1 MSKLLLP
8 VGLRRKVADRL
19 RQARGLDTRRLSD
32 GTPVTEGLR
41 VVFVREVLE
50 RWGLGHGYDDK
61 VHLITSTL
69 DWGSR
74 CGLVEL
80 GPRQENV
87 RALAVAPRDAEVTCK
102 ACAGWAEYI
111 AKLRAENERVR
122 IEREAAWL
130 REQEAHRG

>member
-1 MSKLLLP
+1 MSRLLLP
-8 VGLRRKVADRL
+8 TRLRRKVADKL
-19 RQARGLDTRRLSD
+19 REQRGLDTRRLSD
-32 GTPVTEGLR
+32 GTLVTAGLR

-69 DWGSR
+69 DWGGR

-87 RALAVAPRDAEVTCK
+87 GALAAAPRDAEVTCQ
-102 ACAGWAEYI
+102 ACAGWGAYI
-111 AKLRAENERVR
+111 AKLRAENEQRR
-122 IEREAAWL
+122 LELEAT
-130 REQEAHRG
+130 RGW